1 MLDAT
6 LKNAA
11 ILIVDDQEAN
21 VQVLERLLAR
31 EGYSNLRSITDSRQT
46 LARLAEF
53 QPDLILLDLLMP
65 YIDGFAVLEQLRQ
78 VIPADSYLPILVLTA
93 DITPEARLRALASG
107 AKDFLTK
114 PIDVVETLLRLKNLL
129 EARYL
134 HLQLQRQ
141 NEVLEARVRERT
153 ADLAR
158 ANADLTQA
166 NVELWQSEVRN
177 QAILNAIPD
186 VMFRIH
192 RDGTFLD
199 FHATRLDD
207 LYAPAESFLGQ
218 KVSEVLPTPT
228 AELFTQAAERA
239 LRLGEIEILEYRLE
253 IQGRP
258 RDYEARVIANGEN
271 EVLLMAR
278 DITERKQAEAARRES
293 QERFR
298 RSFELGLIGMAITL
312 PNQGLLEVNDKL
324 CEILGY
330 DRRDLLQKTW
340 AELTHPDDL
349 AADVAQ
355 FNQVMAGAL
364 DSYTLDKRFVRQDGQ
379 IIYATIS
386 VSCLRRADGAV
397 DYFVGLLQDVTE
409 RVRAEER
416 SRRET
421 ARTAAL
427 LRTANRLNAQLD
439 LEGVLKAVCEE
450 TTSALEV
457 PAVVV
462 TLYDEQHHV
471 FEVVADVGLP
481 RTYREQASP
490 TPRALYDTYTQ
501 QMGPLI
507 VIPDIQAVPGL
518 PDPNLYRTLNMRT
531 VVSASL
537 VRDQQLVGTLALIT
551 FKEMQHFTD
560 EALDLL
566 NGLAAQAAQAI
577 TNARLF
583 AETETRLEH
592 LRSLREIDRAIVG
605 SLDVRLTLK
614 VFLDQT
620 IRQLRVDAAD
630 VLLMNAASQTLTY
643 GAGQGFR
650 TRAMEQASVRLG
662 ESFAGQ
668 VALERR
674 RLAIADIRGMPG
686 QPIFTRFVAN
696 EAFVAYCGVPL
707 LAKGQLIGVLEVYQ
721 RTPLNP
727 SEEWLNFLE
736 TLAGQAAIAVD
747 NARLFSDLQ
756 HSNLQLTLAYDD
768 TIEGWSRA
776 LDLRDKETEGHSQR
790 VTDLTL
796 RLARGMK
803 FDEVELVQV
812 RRGALLHDI
821 GKMGI
826 PDDILLKPGKLTD
839 EEWVI
844 MKKHPVYA
852 YDLLSPIS
860 FLRPALDI
868 PYCHHEKWD
877 GTGYPRQLKGEAIP
891 LSARL
896 FAIVDVWDALRSDRP
911 YRAGWPEDKVLT
923 HIQSLTGAH
932 FEPRVVEAF
941 LQLIREDQASA

>member
-21 VQVLERLLAR
+21 VRVLERLLAR

-46 LARLAEF
+46 LALLAEF

-65 YIDGFAVLEQLRQ
+65 YLDGFAVLEQLRL

-141 NEVLEARVRERT
+141 NERLEARVRERT
-153 ADLAR
+153 AELAR

-192 RDGTFLD
+192 HDGTFLD
-199 FHATRLDD
+199 FHANRLDD
-207 LYAPAESFLGQ
+207 LYAPAESFLGK
-218 KVSEVLPTPT
+218 KVSEVLPAPT
-228 AELFTQAAERA
+228 TELFTQAVEQA
-239 LRLGEIEILEYRLE
+239 LRLGEIQILEYQLE
-253 IQGRP
+253 IQGHP

-312 PNQGLLEVNDKL
+312 PNQGLLEANDKL

-330 DRRDLLQKTW
+330 DRRALLQKTW
-340 AELTHPDDL
+340 TELTHPDDL

-355 FNQVMAGAL
+355 FNQVMAGEL
-364 DSYTLDKRFVRQDGQ
+364 DGYTLDKRFVRQDGQ

-386 VSCLRRADGAV
+386 VSCLRRADGSV
-397 DYFVGLLQDVTE
+397 DYFVGLLQDITE
-409 RVRAEER
+409 RFRAEER

-421 ARTAAL
+421 ARTTAL

-439 LEGVLKAVCEE
+439 LEVASQLVCEE
-450 TTSALEV
+450 TAQALN
-457 PAVVV
+457 V
-462 TLYDEQHHV
+462 TATTLALYDEQRQV
-471 FEVVADVGLP
+471 FDIVAGFGLP
-481 RTYREQASP
+481 VEYRERASAL
-490 TPRALYDTYTQ
+490 PRALYEAYTQ
-501 QMGPLI
+501 QYGPV
-507 VIPDIQAVPGL
+507 VIILDVQAAPDL
-518 PDPNLYRTLNMRT
+518 PDQDLYAALNVRT

-537 VRDQQLVGTLALIT
+537 VRDQQLVGTLSLIT
-551 FKEMQHFTD
+551 FGEVHHFTS

-566 NGLAAQAAQAI
+566 AGLAAQAAQAI
-577 TNARLF
+577 ANARLF

-614 VFLDQT
+614 VFLEQT
-620 IRQLRVDAAD
+620 IKQLRVDAAD
-630 VLLMNAASQTLTY
+630 VLLVNPASQALTY

-674 RLAIADIRGMPG
+674 RLAMADIRGMAGLPV
-686 QPIFTRFVAN
+686 FTRFVAN
-696 EAFVAYCGVPL
+696 EGFVAYCGVPL

-721 RTPLNP
+721 RTPFDPN
-727 SEEWLNFLE
+727 EEWLNFLE

-747 NARLFSDLQ
+747 NARLFNDLQ
-756 HSNLQLTLAYDD
+756 RSNLHLTLAYDD

-796 RLARGMK
+796 RLARAMG
-803 FDEVELVQV
+803 FDETEMVQV

-826 PDDILLKPGKLTD
+826 PDNILLKPGKLTD

-844 MKKHPVYA
+844 MKKHPLYA
-852 YDLLSPIS
+852 YDLLSPIA
-860 FLRPALDI
+860 FLRLALDI

-911 YRAGWPEDKVLT
+911 YRAGWPEDKVLA
-923 HIQSLTGAH
+923 HIQSLTGTH
-932 FEPRVVEAF
+932 FEPRVVEVF
-941 LQLIREDQASA
+941 FQLLQEDKVRA